1 MLTTSKQIAEDLD
14 NNDPLREYRNHF
26 YIPSGK
32 TRNEQLYFTGNSL
45 GLQPKSV
52 QSYIQ
57 QELDDWKNF
66 GVEGHF
72 HGKNPWF
79 SYHHFF
85 EKEANV
91 VGAKKDG
98 VIVMN
103 NLTVNLHLLL
113 VSFYRP
119 SSKRYKIIMEAGFFP

>member
-1 MLTTSKQIAEDLD
+1 MPTTSKQLAKDLD
-14 NNDPLREYRNHF
+14 RQDSLKTYRNKF

-32 TRNEQLYFTGNSL
+32 TRAEQLYFTGNSL
-45 GLQPKSV
+45 GLQPKSA
-52 QSYIQ
+52 QTYIQ

-85 EKEANV
+85 EKEAKV
-91 VGAKKDG
+91 VDRKS
-98 VIVMN
+98 VV
-103 NLTVNLHLLL
+103 
-113 VSFYRP
+113 
-119 SSKRYKIIMEAGFFP
+119 

>member
-91 VGAKKDG
+91 VGAKKDE
-98 VIVMN
+98 VVVMN

-113 VSFYRP
+113 VSFYRT
-119 SSKRYKIIMEAGFFP
+119 S

>member
-1 MLTTSKQIAEDLD
+1 MLATSKQIAEDLD
-14 NNDPLREYRNHF
+14 NNDPLREYRSQF

-32 TRNEQLYFTGNSL
+32 TRKEQLYFTGNSL

-52 QSYIQ
+52 RTYIQ

-72 HGKNPWF
+72 HSKNPWF

-85 EKEANV
+85 EKEELLEIFQHIQRLLQ
-91 VGAKKDG
+91 KFY
-98 VIVMN
+98 MN
-103 NLTVNLHLLL
+103 SLFNL
-113 VSFYRP
+113 
-119 SSKRYKIIMEAGFFP
+119 